1 MRGSSETRSKQIE
14 ATLRADLAVG
24 VFGPGQRLPGEH
36 ALAQRF
42 EASRNT
48 VRRALAA
55 MEASGL
61 LRIVHGGGCYVC
73 EEPIP
78 YELGERTRFTENL
91 TSQSLQGTRRLLSS
105 RVEPAEPRVALALGL
120 AEGASVVA
128 LELLVEA
135 DRMVVGHGWNYYD
148 AARFRGIDDG
158 YRRTGSFSR
167 ALRLFGV
174 DDFRR
179 RETSIIARMPTK
191 AEARLL
197 RQSRTQ
203 PVIEQIKLDVDAD
216 GDPLAYGVSVYAG
229 ERLRFVVR
237 NPAPPAA
244 SG

>member
-1 MRGSSETRSKQIE
+1 MTRSKQIE
-14 ATLRADLAVG
+14 AVLRAELADG

-36 ALAQRF
+36 ALAERF
-42 EASRNT
+42 GASRNT
-48 VRRALAA
+48 VRSALAA
-55 MEASGL
+55 MQASGL

-91 TSQSLQGTRRLLSS
+91 TSLSLQGTRRLLSS
-105 RVEPAEPRVALALGL
+105 RVETADPQVSAALDLPD
-120 AEGASVVA
+120 GAPVIA

-135 DRMVVGHGWNYYD
+135 DGMVVGHGWNYYD
-148 AARFRGIDDG
+148 AERFRGIDDG

-167 ALRLFGV
+167 ALGLFGV

-203 PVIEQIKLDVDAD
+203 PVIEQVKVDVDGA
-216 GDPLAYGVSVYAG
+216 GKPIAYGVSVYAG

-237 NPAPPAA
+237 SPGPSRQVDART
-244 SG
+244 G